1 MIKVSSKSISLS
13 SGITF
18 IILWH
23 FFFASSFVLR
33 LNPQIFWPLV
43 FIAAIVIALYN
54 RVQIGGAELEILIF
68 SFLGFIFCFIA
79 AEPWEAIGNQL
90 YFFIYFCVA
99 AMIAR
104 FTKGETIRK
113 QILFFCVIHLI
124 CIYVQVFLPGVYE
137 NTILQLL
144 PSYAHSDILYQ
155 MKYNSS
161 YYGFTVQTSI
171 TAMYM
176 TFGVIVAAVNAKHE
190 DKKLNKIIDVALILL
205 FITGILFVT
214 RRGSFFAILLI
225 LAYIYFDTSKSKMS
239 RVVLILVGIIFLIYF
254 GIDKIPGMQGMI
266 DKFNRLSGNISN
278 GRQNIL
284 RIALSNL
291 WNYPLF
297 GYGVGR
303 ANVTGGGGSVDNAYV
318 AILVERGIIGTIIFF
333 TPYLH
338 LLIQSFSRKK
348 MSKIKMSKIKM
359 KSVEISFY
367 FQLLFVIISFVENY
381 YGQALTMFIYY
392 MIVLSEQYDT
402 QRITKNENIASE
414 GGKGYGKNSIK
425 TLEKDYKYYY
435 FMI

>member
-1 MIKVSSKSISLS
+1 MMQVSSKRIRLS
-13 SGITF
+13 SVVTF

-33 LNPQIFWPLV
+33 LNPQIFWPVLFV
-43 FIAAIVIALYN
+43 ISVIVAFYN
-54 RVQIGGAELEILIF
+54 KVRICGAELEILLF
-68 SFLGFIFCFIA
+68 SFLGFLFCFMA
-79 AEPWEAIGNQL
+79 EEPWTAVNNEL

-99 AMIAR
+99 VMIAR
-104 FTKGETIRK
+104 FTNGETIRA
-113 QILFFCVIHLI
+113 QILFFCIIHLI

-137 NTILQLL
+137 NSILPLL

-161 YYGFTVQTSI
+161 YYGFTVQTSV

-176 TFGVIVAAVNAKHE
+176 TFGAIITAVNTKHE
-190 DKKLNKIIDVALILL
+190 GKKVNKIIDIALIFL

-214 RRGSFFAILLI
+214 RRGSFLAILLI
-225 LAYIYFDTSKSKMS
+225 LAYIYFDTSKSKLS
-239 RVVLILVGIIFLIYF
+239 RVVLFLIGILFLIYF
-254 GIDKIPGMQGMI
+254 GIDKIPGMQGMV

-284 RIALSNL
+284 KIALGNL
-291 WNYPLF
+291 WNHPLF

-333 TPYLH
+333 IPYLH

-348 MSKIKMSKIKM
+348 MSRIKM
-359 KSVEISFY
+359 KSVETSFY
-367 FQLLFVIISFVENY
+367 FQLLFVIMSFVENY

-392 MIVLSEQYDT
+392 IMVLSEQYDT
-402 QRITKNENIASE
+402 QNISS
-414 GGKGYGKNSIK
+414 K
-425 TLEKDYKYYY
+425 KYVNNC
-435 FMI
+435 